1 MPNAMKPIPPANQP
15 PRNYPPGPT
24 VTRHLWPAWH
34 LWLLF
39 ASLVL
44 VSGCNTLPRSGRPEP
59 RQGDEIVAAGQ
70 FFHTG
75 TRVVLWLDPGGY
87 DAYRVERRFAP
98 LEKSGWEASAEDVK
112 TLTSPNRYGLR
123 RASLSTN
130 ELERVR
136 GGGWDLPLLRRVVD
150 QFVLHFDVAGT
161 SRTCFRVLQDDR
173 DLSIH
178 FMLDLDGT
186 IYQTL
191 DLKERA
197 YHATTSND
205 RSVGVEIANIGAY
218 PANEKNPFAEWYHTN
233 AAGQTTITIPERL
246 AGGGL
251 RTTNFTGHPAR
262 NEPVRGTIQDQ
273 DLVQYDF
280 TPEQYA
286 ALTKLTASLCRI
298 FPKLKCQYPVDAEG
312 KLITH
317 KLPPGE
323 LKNYQGVLGHFHI
336 QTDKV
341 DPGPA
346 LDWERVVGGARRIL
360 GIEPPKVTVPAG
372 PLLTPRARDLL
383 R

>member
-1 MPNAMKPIPPANQP
+1 MK
-15 PRNYPPGPT
+15 
-24 VTRHLWPAWH
+24 
-34 LWLLF
+34 LLVPLL
-39 ASLVL
+39 ATALIA
-44 VSGCNTLPRSGRPEP
+44 SGCSTLPRAGRPEP

-75 TRVVLWLDPGGY
+75 TRVVLWMDPGGY

-98 LEKSGWEASAEDVK
+98 FAMSDWENSQTEVKS
-112 TLTSPNRYGLR
+112 LHSPNRYSLR
-123 RASLSTN
+123 RASLTTN
-130 ELERVR
+130 EIERVR
-136 GGGWDLPLLRRVVD
+136 GGGWDLPLLQRVVD

-173 DLSIH
+173 DLSVH

-197 YHATTSND
+197 WHATTSND

-218 PANEKNPFAEWYHTN
+218 QTNEPNPFAEWYQTN
-233 AAGQTTITIPERL
+233 AAGRTCITIPERFGD
-246 AGGGL
+246 GGI
-251 RTTNFTGHPAR
+251 RTPNFIGHPAR
-262 NEPVRGTIQDQ
+262 NEPVRGNIQGE
-273 DLVQYDF
+273 DLVQYDY

-286 ALTKLTASLCRI
+286 ALIKLTATLCSI
-298 FPKLKCQYPVDAEG
+298 FPKLKCQYPVDADG

-317 KLPPGE
+317 KLPDPA
-323 LKNYQGVLGHFHI
+323 LKNYEGVLGHYHI
-336 QTDKV
+336 QTDKT

-346 LDWERVVGGARRIL
+346 MDWDRVIGGARKLL
-360 GIEPPKVTVPAG
+360 GLEPPEA
-372 PLLTPRARDLL
+372 LLTPRMRDLM